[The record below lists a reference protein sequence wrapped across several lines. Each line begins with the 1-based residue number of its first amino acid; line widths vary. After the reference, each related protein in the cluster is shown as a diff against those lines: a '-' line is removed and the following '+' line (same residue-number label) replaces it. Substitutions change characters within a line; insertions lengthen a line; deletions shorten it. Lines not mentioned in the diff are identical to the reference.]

1 MNDQNSRGYEIGK
14 RFGYPDCCIEYFQ
27 TSKRDDWETWISY
40 DGYVPCP
47 THRWLIERM
56 RLYGVDFIPFILGDR
71 KSGAGPI
78 PSCQHAVWRR
88 NGNNSGI

>member
-27 TSKRDDWETWISY
+27 TSKEWETWISY

-47 THRWLIERM
+47 KHRWMIERM

-71 KSGAGPI
+71 ASDAGTL
-78 PSCQHAVWRR
+78 PSSQTHRWIS